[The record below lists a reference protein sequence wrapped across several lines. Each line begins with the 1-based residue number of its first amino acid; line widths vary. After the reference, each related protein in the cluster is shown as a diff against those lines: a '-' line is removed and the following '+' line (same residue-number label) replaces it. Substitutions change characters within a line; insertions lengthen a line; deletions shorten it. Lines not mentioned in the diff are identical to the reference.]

1 MKHFLLLLTLLCS
14 LAGYGQSTKKATFN
28 FSSPSSLSPSY
39 HDKDFT
45 TDAGPAVKVSNV
57 TFKSGDVSLSF
68 TETGSC
74 PGVWLAKEDNG
85 YWFEPK
91 VNSTVIFSVPSGA
104 KIESIVVDK
113 NSEQGG
119 FSPDRNQG
127 GKFDYYTTSSYCC
140 KWTANGETY
149 TQVRFFISGEGTAIN
164 KITVTYTPRADVLT
178 PVSTS
183 IANGATVGSF

>member
-74 PGVWLAKEDNG
+74 PGVWLSKRPLMETRIVPWLALA
-85 YWFEPK
+85 
-91 VNSTVIFSVPSGA
+91 VIGIRGASSILLLLKNIVASG
-104 KIESIVVDK
+104 
-113 NSEQGG
+113 
-119 FSPDRNQG
+119 
-127 GKFDYYTTSSYCC
+127 
-140 KWTANGETY
+140 
-149 TQVRFFISGEGTAIN
+149 
-164 KITVTYTPRADVLT
+164 TPMAELT
-178 PVSTS
+178 HR
-183 IANGATVGSF
+183 